1 MKFKFPLQKVLDHR
15 KANENLAQKDFQSA
29 VNDLVEL
36 ENQQQRLEEALHS
49 SHQRAGSLHHQGGAQ
64 GPALA
69 QINEFQRGQKV
80 LIQRQQQKVAD
91 QEKVVEEKRQILM
104 KAAVDTK
111 IISKFKEKK
120 FTEFQETQEKEEQ
133 KEMDE
138 LSILRYKSPDRREE
152 Y

>member
-15 KANENLAQKDFQSA
+15 KTKENLAQKDFQIA
-29 VNDLVEL
+29 MNDLVEL
-36 ENQQQRLEEALHS
+36 ETQMQRMEESLHD
-49 SHQRAGSLHHQGGAQ
+49 SHQRAGTLQNQGGAQ

-80 LIQRQQQKVAD
+80 LIQRQQFKV
-91 QEKVVEEKRQILM
+91 QEQQKVVEEKRELLKQ
-104 KAAVDTK
+104 AAVETK

-120 FTEFQETQEKEEQ
+120 FEEFRETQEKEEQ

-138 LSILRYKSPDRREE
+138 QSILRYKSTERREA
-152 Y
+152 

>member
-15 KANENLAQKDFQSA
+15 KTKENLAQKDFQMA
-29 VNDLVEL
+29 INDLLEL
-36 ENQQQRLEEALHS
+36 EEQLRKMEEAVHV
-49 SHQRAGSLHHQGGAQ
+49 SHQRAGSLQNQGGAQ

-80 LIQRQQQKVAD
+80 LIERQQKKIEAQQKV
-91 QEKVVEEKRQILM
+91 VGEKRELL
-104 KAAVDTK
+104 KHAAVETK

-120 FTEFQETQEKEEQ
+120 FEEYRETREKEEQ

-138 LSILRYKSPDRREE
+138 QSILRYKSPERRET
-152 Y
+152 

>member
-15 KANENLAQKDFQSA
+15 KTKENLAQKHFQMA
-29 VNDLVEL
+29 INDLLEL
-36 ENQQQRLEEALHS
+36 EEQLRKMEEAVHV
-49 SHQRAGSLHHQGGAQ
+49 SHQRAGSLQNQGGAQ

-80 LIQRQQQKVAD
+80 LIERQQKKIEAQQKV
-91 QEKVVEEKRQILM
+91 VGEKRELL
-104 KAAVDTK
+104 KHAAVETK

-120 FTEFQETQEKEEQ
+120 FEEYRETREKEEQ

-138 LSILRYKSPDRREE
+138 QSILRYKSPERRET
-152 Y
+152 